1 MYVVYSQFYILCG
14 SWSIFHYSMQSMVKF
29 LLELKRYQVYEKKIF
44 FFPSKKTI
52 RNVNSYGIKRKSN
65 EQVV

>member
-29 LLELKRYQVYEKKIF
+29 LLELKRYQVYEKKKKF
-44 FFPSKKTI
+44 FQVKKQL
-52 RNVNSYGIKRKSN
+52 KM
-65 EQVV
+65 